1 MSEESGALVEMTAIE
16 EIINICR
23 IVGDEL
29 SSLAEM
35 LRRYHS
41 EDVELGK
48 LYERV
53 REIKNKGEENYIRVM
68 QYLVKSSEVAL
79 YVPIYINIVRNLD
92 KIIQQVDAV
101 AYRIYLAG
109 ENNIVIDKN
118 VVDTF
123 LGIISLE
130 SKQVQGIEEALS
142 KIRLSPKVVL
152 DKLETVFSVEEE
164 IDSIYRKSLFEVY
177 AKYSGYITALLILRD
192 IFEHLEEISDFLKN
206 TGEELR
212 YLALARRT

>member
-41 EDVELGK
+41 EGVELGK

-101 AYRIYLAG
+101 AYRIYLAR
-109 ENNIVIDKN
+109 ENNIVLDKN

>member
-23 IVGDEL
+23 IVEDEL

-41 EDVELGK
+41 EGVELGK

-101 AYRIYLAG
+101 AYRIYLARK
-109 ENNIVIDKN
+109 NNIVIDKN
-118 VVDTF
+118 IVDTF

-177 AKYSGYITALLILRD
+177 AKYSDYITALLILRD

>member
-29 SSLAEM
+29 GGLAEM

-41 EDVELGK
+41 EGVELGK

-101 AYRIYLAG
+101 AYRIYLAR

>member
-41 EDVELGK
+41 EGVELGK

-101 AYRIYLAG
+101 AYRIYLARK
-109 ENNIVIDKN
+109 NNIVIDKN
-118 VVDTF
+118 IVDTF

-177 AKYSGYITALLILRD
+177 AKYSGYITALLILKD

>member
-41 EDVELGK
+41 EGVELGK

-101 AYRIYLAG
+101 AYRIYLAR

-164 IDSIYRKSLFEVY
+164 VDSIYRKSLFEVY

>member
-41 EDVELGK
+41 EGVELGK

-101 AYRIYLAG
+101 AYRIYLAR

-206 TGEELR
+206 AGEELR

>member
-101 AYRIYLAG
+101 AYRIYLAR

-177 AKYSGYITALLILRD
+177 AKYSGYITALLILKD

>member
-1 MSEESGALVEMTAIE
+1 MSEESGALIEMTAIE

-29 SSLAEM
+29 GGLAEM

-41 EDVELGK
+41 EGVELGK

-92 KIIQQVDAV
+92 KIIQQADAV
-101 AYRIYLAG
+101 AYRIYLAR

-177 AKYSGYITALLILRD
+177 AKYSGYITALLILKD

>member
-1 MSEESGALVEMTAIE
+1 MSEESGALIEMTAIE

-29 SSLAEM
+29 DGLAEM

-101 AYRIYLAG
+101 AYRIYLAR
-109 ENNIVIDKN
+109 ENNIVLDKN

-130 SKQVQGIEEALS
+130 GKQVQGIEEALS

-177 AKYSGYITALLILRD
+177 AKYSGYITALLILKD

>member
-41 EDVELGK
+41 EGVELGK

-101 AYRIYLAG
+101 AYRIYLAR

>member
-1 MSEESGALVEMTAIE
+1 MSEESGALIEMTAIE

-29 SSLAEM
+29 GGLAEM

-41 EDVELGK
+41 EGVELGK

-101 AYRIYLAG
+101 AYRIYLAR

-164 IDSIYRKSLFEVY
+164 VDSIYRKSLFEVY

>member
-41 EDVELGK
+41 EGVELGK

-53 REIKNKGEENYIRVM
+53 REIKNKGEKNYIRVM

-101 AYRIYLAG
+101 AYRIYLAR
-109 ENNIVIDKN
+109 ENNILIDKN
-118 VVDTF
+118 IVDTF

-177 AKYSGYITALLILRD
+177 AKYSDCITALLILRD

>member
-101 AYRIYLAG
+101 AYRIYLAR

>member
-53 REIKNKGEENYIRVM
+53 REIKKKGEENYIRVM

-101 AYRIYLAG
+101 AYRIYLAR

-164 IDSIYRKSLFEVY
+164 VDSIYRKSLFEVY

>member
-41 EDVELGK
+41 EGVELGK

-101 AYRIYLAG
+101 AYRIYLAR

-177 AKYSGYITALLILRD
+177 AKYSGYITALLILKD